1 MCGLSG
7 RGDTIQHIIAGNIV
21 LIMGSH
27 VPIKLDGKAVDKKQG
42 ID

>member
-1 MCGLSG
+1 MCGLRG
-7 RGDTIQHIIAGNIV
+7 RGNTIQHITAGNIV

-27 VPIKLDGKAVDKKQG
+27 VPIKLVGRVVDKKRG